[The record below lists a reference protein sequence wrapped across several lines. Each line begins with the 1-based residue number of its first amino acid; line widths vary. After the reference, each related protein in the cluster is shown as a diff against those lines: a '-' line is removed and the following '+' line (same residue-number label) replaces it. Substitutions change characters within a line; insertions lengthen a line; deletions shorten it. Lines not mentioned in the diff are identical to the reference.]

1 MNRRTAGRWALGG
14 AAAAALAAG
23 VWWRQR
29 SQAADAVT
37 SQAASAPAD
46 PNNAIWSLRFDT
58 PEGRE
63 ITLASLRG
71 QPLLVNFWGTWCPP
85 CIAEMPELDRFARE
99 YAASGWRVLGL
110 AVDNLK
116 AVREHLAARP
126 VGYTIAMA
134 GFEGAGLS
142 RQLGNDQG
150 GLPFT
155 VAFNAQ
161 GRAVHR
167 KAGQTT
173 LAELQDWARRM

>member
-1 MNRRTAGRWALGG
+1 VRIPARSPLKRGRHEPPHCRALGTGRRRRSSAGRWCLV
-14 AAAAALAAG
+14 AAAQPSRG
-23 VWWRQR
+23 RGNQ
-29 SQAADAVT
+29 
-37 SQAASAPAD
+37 
-46 PNNAIWSLRFDT
+46 SLRFDT

>member
-1 MNRRTAGRWALGG
+1 M
-14 AAAAALAAG
+14 
-23 VWWRQR
+23 
-29 SQAADAVT
+29 
-37 SQAASAPAD
+37 
-46 PNNAIWSLRFDT
+46 RFDK
-58 PEGRE
+58 PEGGE
-63 ITLASLRG
+63 LAMAALRG

-99 YAASGWRVLGL
+99 KTGDGWRVLGL

-116 AVREHLAARP
+116 AVREYLAARP
-126 VGYTIAMA
+126 VSYSIAMA

-150 GLPFT
+150 GLPYT

-161 GRAVHR
+161 GVVVHR

-173 LAELQDWARRM
+173 LAELRQWAQRM